1 MVDVDP
7 LPCILSTAQYNTQEI
22 LLPKVWMQRQNVRC
36 GMLVR
41 VAHAQGI
48 CQDEAILCAI
58 PYDPEEHMLDNINQC
73 IVNDAVQPAIIP
85 KWLGAHWSPESENV
99 QVDSLWGRISVMGVS
114 GNPATAPLA
123 SAITLR
129 KISSEPWVP
138 TSLGLEKMRTDMQMN
153 SPLECIDFLAAVAR
167 GLDGM
172 MVGVQN
178 IVGVP
183 LLGRTAVF
191 RIERLQGGHVDRQSS
206 QTHSLYSVSLDK
218 TRVEL
223 LSPLIRPL
231 DAPKPQ
237 PQFSGYQDQADELA
251 RLIDT
256 AFYHNEAHE
265 RLQISPVR
273 AILLAGPPGAGKS
286 FLIDHVVTNRLQV
299 PSFYFRVT
307 EKIVA
312 DRSAERDGI
321 PAANLVTPLRR
332 CIEKARLTCPAVVV
346 IEGMEIL
353 NEEFK
358 PANLDRNE
366 VASYIASEIKRLGPS
381 SGVCV
386 LASAAEPEKL
396 PGILKRGEVG
406 AGGFDRVIEIGV
418 PTREQ
423 RQAIACG
430 QLANIP
436 LLNDPQVET
445 QFGNTVVERYSYKIS
460 QHTAGFVAKDLHL
473 LVSRAVQHAISRLA
487 MPKTQEQPAHELADT
502 FAALSITE
510 PYQGSA
516 FGVNWAQDFAYAL
529 KITGPV
535 RVGFETTK
543 PNVRW
548 DSVGGYIQL
557 KQRLR
562 QLATWPFE
570 RAHVYEKLGVRPPA
584 GVLLYGPSGCGKTML
599 VHALAASSPM
609 NFISVKGSNI
619 FSKYLG
625 ESEGMIRRLF
635 ASARRLA
642 PCLLFMDEME
652 AIGTK
657 REWSDEGGTGVNER
671 VLSTLLNEMDGVQER
686 KGVLVVACTTRPDLI
701 DDALLRPG
709 RLDHHLYIPLPTRQD
724 RLDILE
730 TISQTELQA
739 VLEDDVNLEELA
751 DKTEGFTGADLNVLI
766 RESGIQALRVSPTA
780 ATISW
785 NDIQSALTSVITNGD
800 TSDPFASVNIAEDEE
815 ADVGSTGKQ
824 AGWWRPKWIGPDEV
838 ARFEKFRHGRQET
851 A

>member
-1 MVDVDP
+1 MF
-7 LPCILSTAQYNTQEI
+7 
-22 LLPKVWMQRQNVRC
+22 
-36 GMLVR
+36 VR
-41 VAHAQGI
+41 VAPAQGI
-48 CQDEAILCAI
+48 SKDEAILCAL
-58 PYDPEEHMLDNINQC
+58 PYDPEKHLLDNVNRI
-73 IVNDAVQPAIIP
+73 IVNEALEPAIIP
-85 KWLGAHWSPESENV
+85 KWLGDHWASERENGPG
-99 QVDSLWGRISVMGVS
+99 DSVWGSISVTGVT

-138 TSLGLEKMRTDMQMN
+138 TSLGLEKMRTEMPIK
-153 SPLECIDFLAAVAR
+153 SPMECIDFLAAIAR

-172 MVGVQN
+172 MVGEQN
-178 IVGVP
+178 IIGVP

-191 RIERLQGGHVDRQSS
+191 RIEHLHG
-206 QTHSLYSVSLDK
+206 DK

-223 LSPLIRPL
+223 LSSLIRPI
-231 DAPKPQ
+231 DARKPQ

-265 RLQISPVR
+265 RLQIPPVR
-273 AILLAGPPGAGKS
+273 AILLAGPSGAGKS

-307 EKIVA
+307 EKIVV

-346 IEGMEIL
+346 VEGMEIL
-353 NEEFK
+353 SEEFK

-366 VASYIASEIKRLGPS
+366 VASYIANEIKRLGPS

-386 LASAAEPEKL
+386 LASVAEPEKL

-430 QLANIP
+430 QLVNIP
-436 LLNDPQVET
+436 LMSDPDVET
-445 QFGNTVVERYSYKIS
+445 LYGDTLVGRYAYKIS
-460 QHTAGFVAKDLHL
+460 QYTAGFVAKDLHL
-473 LVSRAVQHAISRLA
+473 LVARAVQHAVSCLA
-487 MPKTQEQPAHELADT
+487 MSKTQRQPTRELADT

-529 KITGPV
+529 KVTGPV
-535 RVGFETTK
+535 RVGFETKK

-557 KQRLR
+557 KQRLH

-625 ESEGMIRRLF
+625 ESEAMIRKLF

-709 RLDHHLYIPLPTRQD
+709 RLDHHLYVPLPTRQD

-730 TISQTELQA
+730 CISQTELQA

-785 NDIQSALTSVITNGD
+785 NDIQSALAAVITNGD
-800 TSDPFASVNIAEDEE
+800 TADPFASVDIAEDENT
-815 ADVGSTGKQ
+815 DGGSTGKQ

-838 ARFEKFRHGRQET
+838 ARFEKFGHGRQET